1 MLWWWM
7 RVELTP
13 LQARLRERLTSRNPR
28 TEDDDTLIRA
38 AVAVVFSPDPDAILF
53 IRRAERADD
62 PWSGHISFPGG
73 RSDEGDGDL
82 LVTAIRETKEEVG
95 VLLRPDQLVGALD
108 DVAPRRTQLPPIMVR
123 PYVFALD
130 KRPALS
136 LNEEAAEAVWAPV
149 HDLLRPEAYH
159 LTTIQ
164 ASESERSYPAY
175 RLGRRVVW
183 GMTERIVTPLLALL
197 SA

>member
-1 MLWWWM
+1 M

-28 TEDDDTLIRA
+28 IEDDDTLIRA
-38 AVAVVFSPDPDAILF
+38 AVAVLFAPDPDAILF
-53 IRRAERADD
+53 IRRAERDDD
-62 PWSGHISFPGG
+62 PWSGHMSFPGG
-73 RSDEGDGDL
+73 RSDDDDGDL
-82 LVTAIRETKEEVG
+82 LTTAIRETMEEVG

-130 KRPALS
+130 RRPALA

-149 HDLLRPEAYH
+149 RDLLRPEAYH
-159 LTTIQ
+159 AMIVQ
-164 ASESERSYPAY
+164 AGEVQRSYPAY
-175 RLGRRVVW
+175 RLGERVVW
-183 GMTERIVTPLLALL
+183 GMTERIVTPLLTLL
-197 SA
+197 SD

>member
-1 MLWWWM
+1 M

-13 LQARLRERLTSRNPR
+13 LQASLRERLTSHNPR

-38 AVAVVFSPDPDAILF
+38 AVAVVFVPDPDAILF
-53 IRRAERADD
+53 IRRADRADD

-73 RSDEGDGDL
+73 RSDAGDGDL
-82 LVTAIRETKEEVG
+82 LATAIRETKEEVG
-95 VLLRPDQLVGALD
+95 VLLRADQLVGALD

-123 PYVFALD
+123 PYVFVLD
-130 KRPALS
+130 KRPALA

-159 LTTIQ
+159 LMTIQ
-164 ASESERSYPAY
+164 ADDSERSYPAY
-175 RLGRRVVW
+175 RVGQRVVW

-197 SA
+197 SN

>member
-1 MLWWWM
+1 
-7 RVELTP
+7 
-13 LQARLRERLTSRNPR
+13 
-28 TEDDDTLIRA
+28 
-38 AVAVVFSPDPDAILF
+38 VAVVLAPDPDAILF
-53 IRRAERADD
+53 IRRADRADD

-73 RSDEGDGDL
+73 RSDEGDGGL

-95 VLLRPDQLVGALD
+95 VRLRPDQLVGALD

-130 KRPALS
+130 RRPALV

-149 HDLLRPEAYH
+149 RDLLRPEAYH
-159 LTTIQ
+159 LMTIQ
-164 ASESERSYPAY
+164 AGESERSYPAY
-175 RLGRRVVW
+175 RLGQRVVW

-197 SA
+197 SN